1 MIQLSIDELQPGMVV
16 ARSILGSGIGMALA
30 AGYVLD
36 EPVILRLKRTGIRS
50 LWVSMGE
57 DDVLPSGNVND
68 QLALQAQNAWKDN
81 MDILQK
87 VGETQD
93 STLENLSKFTADPGR
108 FKDMIASEKVKSVV
122 DQIIRSILGQE
133 PLVVNLASIRT
144 KDGFLYQHALDV
156 AITCTMIGSRLKFP
170 LQDIQEL
177 ALGAFL
183 MDLGMIIVPPALLEK
198 KEPLTASEQNLF
210 REHPSVGFAILRANE
225 GIPINAAHVAFQHH
239 ERLDGTGFPRG
250 LKAADQFP
258 HKVLHNVGGN
268 IHRYAQIA
276 AVADAY
282 LEAISPR
289 PGTREPST
297 PMDAMRMLIGE
308 AGKRLNSHVVNAL
321 ITLVPAFP
329 QGTRIVVVKAPASI
343 LVGHTG
349 VVSQANPL
357 NQDKPQ
363 VVLLFDKFK
372 RKIKPLLLDLT
383 EEKDVEI
390 QFAPV

>member
-1 MIQLSIDELQPGMVV
+1 
-16 ARSILGSGIGMALA
+16 
-30 AGYVLD
+30 
-36 EPVILRLKRTGIRS
+36 
-50 LWVSMGE
+50 MGN
-57 DDVLPSGNVND
+57 DDVLPQGNVND

-81 MDILQK
+81 MDILQR

-93 STLENLSKFTADPGR
+93 STLENLSRFTADPGR
-108 FKDMIASEKVKSVV
+108 FRDIIATEKMKNVV

-177 ALGAFL
+177 TLGAFL

-198 KEPLTASEQNLF
+198 KEPLTAAEQNLF

-225 GIPINAAHVAFQHH
+225 GVPINAAHVAFQHH
-239 ERLDGTGFPRG
+239 ERMDGSGYPRG
-250 LKAADQFP
+250 LKAVDQFP
-258 HKVLHNVGGN
+258 HKILHNAGGN
-268 IHRYAQIA
+268 IHRYAQVA
-276 AVADAY
+276 AVADTY
-282 LEAISPR
+282 LSAISPR
-289 PGTREPST
+289 PGTAEPMT
-297 PMDAMRMLIGE
+297 PMGAMRLLIGE

-329 QGTRIVVVKAPASI
+329 QGTRIVVTKAPASI
-343 LVGHTG
+343 LVGHLG
-349 VVSQANPL
+349 VVSQANQES
-357 NQDKPQ
+357 QDRPQ
-363 VVLLFDKFK
+363 VVLLFDRFK
-372 RKIKPLLLDLT
+372 RKIKPLLLDLA
-383 EEKDVEI
+383 EEKEVEI

>member
-1 MIQLSIDELQPGMVV
+1 
-16 ARSILGSGIGMALA
+16 
-30 AGYVLD
+30 
-36 EPVILRLKRTGIRS
+36 
-50 LWVSMGE
+50 
-57 DDVLPSGNVND
+57 
-68 QLALQAQNAWKDN
+68 
-81 MDILQK
+81 MDILQR

-108 FKDMIASEKVKSVV
+108 FKDIVATEKMKGIV

-198 KEPLTASEQNLF
+198 KEPLSTAEQNLF

-225 GIPINAAHVAFQHH
+225 GVPINAAHVAFQHH
-239 ERLDGTGFPRG
+239 ERLDAAGFPRG

-258 HKVLHNVGGN
+258 HKILHNSGGH
-268 IHRYAQIA
+268 IHRYAQVA
-276 AVADAY
+276 AVADTY
-282 LEAISPR
+282 LSAISPR
-289 PGTREPST
+289 PGTGEPVT
-297 PMDAMRMLIGE
+297 PIAAMRMLIAE
-308 AGKRLNSHVVNAL
+308 AGKGLNSHVVNAL
-321 ITLVPAFP
+321 ITLIPAFP
-329 QGTRIVVVKAPASI
+329 QGTRIVVVKAAASI

-349 VVSQANPL
+349 VVSRANQV

-372 RKIKPLLLDLT
+372 RKIKPLLLDLA
-383 EEKDVEI
+383 EEKDLEI